1 MSERT
6 DATTNGQGSEGSG
19 QGSQSGQNRTAN
31 AQNGSSGQGSQNGS
45 NNGNGQGSEAVDIAN
60 HPAFKA
66 LASKLDNAI
75 SDNAKYRQRL
85 RSLIGE
91 DEDDGDNGKGTGSGK
106 NKADPSAEILA
117 ELRSERALNR
127 LSAAAMRAGFRTP
140 DLILNFVDLNEVAD
154 KKGNVSDP
162 DAVITSLKSKY
173 PDMFRAV
180 QEGNGDGNA
189 GSRNRSGN
197 SGGDMNSAIRS
208 RIRGNG

>member
-6 DATTNGQGSEGSG
+6 DATSTGQGSEGGG
-19 QGSQSGQNRTAN
+19 QGSQKGQNSEAN
-31 AQNGSSGQGSQNGS
+31 AQRNSTGQGSQNGS
-45 NNGNGQGSEAVDIAN
+45 NNGSGQGSESVDIAN

-91 DEDDGDNGKGTGSGK
+91 DEDDSDNGKGKGK
-106 NKADPSAEILA
+106 GKDDASAEILA

-127 LSAAAMRAGFRTP
+127 LSSAATRAGFRTP

-154 KKGNVSDP
+154 KKGNVTDP

-180 QEGNGDGNA
+180 QEGNGDGGA
-189 GSRNRSGN
+189 GNRNRNGN
-197 SGGDMNSAIRS
+197 GSGDMNSAIRS